1 MVLFRKYHP
10 MKTKYLFIA
19 ASLLALPAVAQ
30 ETYQNAIIAGQDLN
44 GTARYVGMG
53 GAMEA
58 LGADISTMSTNPA
71 GIALLRHSLV
81 NVSGGLVMQ
90 SGAGSNATG
99 DKSHARFDQAG
110 FFLTTLKGSN
120 STFNIGFN
128 YH

>member
-1 MVLFRKYHP
+1 

-81 NVSGGLVMQ
+81 NVSGGLVTQ
-90 SGAGSNATG
+90 
-99 DKSHARFDQAG
+99 
-110 FFLTTLKGSN
+110 
-120 STFNIGFN
+120 
-128 YH
+128 